1 MWLRIKMK
9 KTFCFVYPRILSYN
23 FQNMKTNSYS
33 VNVPQCI
40 HAKQCFLLLKQKHT
54 SCPEM
59 TAIFYKGNYQHHRI
73 IQKGLYDPTSYC
85 SQLWTWTRCLQ
96 PKPSLDSN
104 SLMYLFTG
112 LGLPSK
118 STLPYTL
125 QDCEMN
131 FEILYWNK
139 SDIMVLVQHF
149 HGPDTACIRVYVV
162 ISDLERGTT
171 VIWIPLLFTWLAHG
185 LRFFVTDL
193 TEGSNRGSLL

>member
-1 MWLRIKMK
+1 MFFI
-9 KTFCFVYPRILSYN
+9 TETEAHQLSWNDRN
-23 FQNMKTNSYS
+23 FLQRELSTPQNYSKGALWSY
-33 VNVPQCI
+33 I
-40 HAKQCFLLLKQKHT
+40 LLLAV
-54 SCPEM
+54 M
-59 TAIFYKGNYQHHRI
+59 TR
-73 IQKGLYDPTSYC
+73 
-85 SQLWTWTRCLQ
+85 TRCLQ

-112 LGLPSK
+112 LGLLSK
-118 STLPYTL
+118 STPPYTL